1 MRKATQEN
9 SIFGTDAG
17 NSTALQSATF
27 RYTTAMTDELPTPR
41 RLARFA
47 LHIGRRDYILAALI
61 VALAA
66 LSIVG
71 HAVGLS
77 SVFIFVVSGVDL
89 ALLAYGI
96 GTATDQLGATA
107 GPRISG
113 VLNATFGNIAEL
125 VIAGFALHAG
135 LLDIVRASIAGSVLG
150 NTLLVLGLCM
160 FVGGLRHGVQNFSRV
175 AASMNGVLL
184 LLAAIG
190 LIAPALLH
198 TAGARIEGAREH
210 HLSIVVALILL
221 VVYLASLRFYL
232 TTPEAGGMARETEP
246 ARWGWGSATIVLA
259 VLAIVTAP
267 IADVFV
273 AVLQP
278 TAQTLGLP
286 DLFLGLVIVPLVGN
300 IPENLVGLTVA
311 WRGDMDFAMAIAL
324 GSSLQVALMVG
335 PVLVLL
341 SPLLGHTMTL
351 VFAPVEIVA
360 IAAGALATCVVAVDG
375 ESTWIE
381 GLALIAVYAIF
392 AAAIYVWPAGGI

>member
-1 MRKATQEN
+1 M
-9 SIFGTDAG
+9 TDAPPPPKH
-17 NSTALQSATF
+17 
-27 RYTTAMTDELPTPR
+27 LPP
-41 RLARFA
+41 FA
-47 LHIGRRDYILAALI
+47 LHVGRRDLVLSALI
-61 VALAA
+61 VV
-66 LSIVG
+66 LSLVAIVG
-71 HAVGLS
+71 HAAGMP
-77 SVFIFVVSGVDL
+77 SVLVFVLSGVDL

-96 GTATDQLGATA
+96 GVATDELGATA
-107 GPRISG
+107 GPRVSG

-135 LLDIVRASIAGSVLG
+135 LLDIVRASVAGSVLG

-160 FVGGLRHGVQNFSRV
+160 LVGGLRNGVQTFSRV

-184 LLAAIG
+184 FVAATG
-190 LIAPALLH
+190 LIAPALLL
-198 TAGARIEGAREH
+198 TTGVRINGAKEQ
-210 HLSIVVALILL
+210 HLSVVVALVLL
-221 VVYLASLRFYL
+221 VVYVASLRFYL
-232 TTPEAGGMARETEP
+232 GTPEAGGAERAAE
-246 ARWGWGSATIVLA
+246 AAHWGWGSATIILA
-259 VLAIVTAP
+259 ALAIVTAP
-267 IADVFV
+267 VADVFV

-278 TAQTLGLP
+278 TAQSLGLP
-286 DLFLGLVIVPLVGN
+286 ELFLGLVIVPLVGN

-311 WRGDMDFAMAIAL
+311 WRGDMDFAMVIAL

-381 GLALIAVYAIF
+381 GLALVAVYVIF
-392 AAAIYVWPAGGI
+392 AATIYVWPPGAI